1 MKIDATRSASDDR
14 DQHIESVAGEQIA
27 GEKPASRKI
36 NLFVFA
42 THHTAD
48 NIASQ
53 RFKGLLKYLD
63 FQKYRVF
70 IFSRAASRGAGEASL
85 PAGGEVDLNGIHVL
99 NFRGHCVGTES
110 STASS
115 LLPLISAFASGTPF
129 LAAATNRMLGRD
141 SDTWLINALD
151 AADTLCR
158 ARLAAGEACIVIG
171 TYSPIDALVA
181 ARCLS
186 AKHHLPCLQDFRDGL
201 TFETL
206 GRQGRLSALLRQLVE
221 SRVVTASGLVTTV
234 SRALVNDFERRY
246 PRTKVG
252 LMPNGYDP
260 ADFSTQDDESRSA
273 ASKLMAQHVP
283 PGKRLIGHFGRISA
297 SDHSRIG
304 SLECFVRAMNASP
317 IAGQHAHALF
327 VGELTPIER
336 EIVARLECTHST
348 VDSVPRP
355 VALNLMMQCQQLLL
369 ITGDGVGCATGKLF
383 EYLAAGPQVICF
395 SGVENE
401 ASRILAET
409 GAGATVLT
417 TDAAQ
422 APALLDRLF
431 GAASGGAAQRGIG
444 VYSKV
449 EQVRQF
455 DRWLSGMV
463 A

>member
-1 MKIDATRSASDDR
+1 MLNKTDP
-14 DQHIESVAGEQIA
+14 
-27 GEKPASRKI
+27 KKI

-42 THHTAD
+42 THHTAN

-63 FQKYRVF
+63 FRKYRVF
-70 IFSRAASRGAGEASL
+70 IFSRTAGQDAGETNMPVGSDIAFNDIN
-85 PAGGEVDLNGIHVL
+85 VM
-99 NFRGHCVGTES
+99 NFRGHCVGSES
-110 STASS
+110 SATSS
-115 LLPLISAFASGTPF
+115 LLSLLSAFASPTPF
-129 LAAATNRMLGRD
+129 LAAATNRVLGRS
-141 SDTWLINALD
+141 SDTWLINALE
-151 AADTLCR
+151 AADALCR
-158 ARLAAGEACIVIG
+158 ARLADGEACVVIG

-186 AKHHLPCLQDFRDGL
+186 AKHRIPCLQDFRDGL
-201 TFETL
+201 TFEAL

-234 SRALVNDFERRY
+234 SRALVSDFERRY
-246 PRTKVG
+246 PQKKVG

-260 ADFSTQDDESRSA
+260 ADFSVQDDDSRSMA
-273 ASKLMAQHVP
+273 LQLMAKNVP
-283 PGKRLIGHFGRISA
+283 AGKRLIGHFGRISA

-304 SLECFVRAMNASP
+304 SLECFVRAMNAS
-317 IAGQHAHALF
+317 AQARQHAHALF
-327 VGELTPIER
+327 VGELTPVER

-383 EYLAAGPQVICF
+383 EYLAAGPEVICF

-401 ASRILAET
+401 ASHILSET
-409 GAGATVLT
+409 GAGTTVLT
-417 TDAAQ
+417 TDEAK
-422 APALLDRLF
+422 APAMLDRLF
-431 GAASGGAAQRGIG
+431 GAASGSAKQRGIG

>member
-1 MKIDATRSASDDR
+1 MLKKINT
-14 DQHIESVAGEQIA
+14 
-27 GEKPASRKI
+27 KKI

-42 THHTAD
+42 THHTAN

-53 RFKGLLKYLD
+53 RFKGLLKYLN
-63 FQKYRVF
+63 FRKYRVF
-70 IFSRAASRGAGEASL
+70 IFSRATGDDAGETNMPMDGS
-85 PAGGEVDLNGIHVL
+85 AGFNNINVM
-99 NFRGHCVGTES
+99 NFRGHCVGAES
-110 STASS
+110 SAVSS
-115 LLPLISAFASGTPF
+115 LLSLLSAFASAAPF
-129 LAAATNRMLGRD
+129 LAAATNRMLKRR

-158 ARLAAGEACIVIG
+158 ERLADGEPCVVIG

-186 AKHHLPCLQDFRDGL
+186 AKHRIPCLQDFRDGL
-201 TFETL
+201 TFEAL
-206 GRQGRLSALLRQLVE
+206 GRQGKLSAMLRQLVE
-221 SRVVTASGLVTTV
+221 SQVVTASGLVTTV

-246 PRTKVG
+246 PQTKVG

-260 ADFSTQDDESRSA
+260 ADFSAQDEHSRA
-273 ASKLMAQHVP
+273 AAAQLLAKNVP
-283 PGKRLIGHFGRISA
+283 AGKRLIGHFGRISA
-297 SDHSRIG
+297 SDHSRIS
-304 SLECFVRAMNASP
+304 SLESFVRAMNLSMNAL
-317 IAGQHAHALF
+317 QHAHALF

-336 EIVARLECTHST
+336 EIIAGLGCSHST

-383 EYLAAGPQVICF
+383 EYLAAGPEVICF

-401 ASRILAET
+401 ASHILLET

-417 TDAAQ
+417 TDEAKGAATT
-422 APALLDRLF
+422 LDRLF
-431 GAASGGAAQRGIG
+431 GDRAGNTAQRGIG

>member
-1 MKIDATRSASDDR
+1 MVKKTDP
-14 DQHIESVAGEQIA
+14 
-27 GEKPASRKI
+27 KKI

-42 THHTAD
+42 THHTAN

-70 IFSRAASRGAGEASL
+70 IFSRVTGDDASETKMPLGS
-85 PAGGEVDLNGIHVL
+85 EVGVNDINVM

-110 STASS
+110 SAASS
-115 LLPLISAFASGTPF
+115 LLSLLSAFASAAPF
-129 LAAATNRMLGRD
+129 LAAATNRVLGRS

-151 AADTLCR
+151 AADALCR
-158 ARLAAGEACIVIG
+158 ARLADGEACVVIG

-186 AKHHLPCLQDFRDGL
+186 AKHRIPCLQDFRDGL
-201 TFETL
+201 TFEAL

-234 SRALVNDFERRY
+234 SRALVSDFERRY
-246 PRTKVG
+246 PRKKVG

-260 ADFSTQDDESRSA
+260 ADFLVQDDDSRFV
-273 ASKLMAQHVP
+273 ASQLMAKHVP
-283 PGKRLIGHFGRISA
+283 PGKRLMGHFGRISA

-304 SLECFVRAMNASP
+304 SLECFVRAMNAS
-317 IAGQHAHALF
+317 ANARQHAHALF

-355 VALNLMMQCQQLLL
+355 VALNLMMQCRQLLL

-383 EYLAAGPQVICF
+383 EYLAAGPEVICF
-395 SGVENE
+395 SVVENE
-401 ASRILAET
+401 ASHILSET
-409 GAGATVLT
+409 GAGTTVLT
-417 TDAAQ
+417 ADEAK
-422 APALLDRLF
+422 APAILDRLF
-431 GAASGGAAQRGIG
+431 GAPSGSAAQRGIG

>member
-1 MKIDATRSASDDR
+1 MLKKTAP
-14 DQHIESVAGEQIA
+14 
-27 GEKPASRKI
+27 KKI

-42 THHTAD
+42 THHTAN

-70 IFSRAASRGAGEASL
+70 IFSRAVGRDASETNI
-85 PAGGEVDLNGIHVL
+85 PAGSDVGVDDINVM
-99 NFRGHCVGTES
+99 NFHGHCVGSES
-110 STASS
+110 SAASS
-115 LLPLISAFASGTPF
+115 LLSLFSAFASAAPF
-129 LAAATNRMLGRD
+129 LAAATNRVLGRS

-158 ARLAAGEACIVIG
+158 ARLADGEACVVIG

-186 AKHHLPCLQDFRDGL
+186 AKHRIPCLQDFRDGL
-201 TFETL
+201 TFEAL
-206 GRQGRLSALLRQLVE
+206 GRQGKLSALLRQLVE
-221 SRVVTASGLVTTV
+221 SQVVTASGLVTTV
-234 SRALVNDFERRY
+234 SRALVSDFERRY
-246 PRTKVG
+246 PKKKVG

-260 ADFSTQDDESRSA
+260 DDFLVQDDDSRSM
-273 ASKLMAQHVP
+273 ASQLMAEHVP
-283 PGKRLIGHFGRISA
+283 PGKQLIGHFGRISA

-304 SLECFVRAMNASP
+304 SLECFVRAMNASSN
-317 IAGQHAHALF
+317 ARQHAHALF

-383 EYLAAGPQVICF
+383 EYLAAGPGIICF

-401 ASRILAET
+401 ASRILSET
-409 GAGATVLT
+409 GAGTTALT
-417 TDAAQ
+417 TDEVK
-422 APALLDRLF
+422 APAMLDRLF
-431 GAASGGAAQRGIG
+431 GASSGGATQRGIG

>member
-1 MKIDATRSASDDR
+1 MLTKTDS
-14 DQHIESVAGEQIA
+14 
-27 GEKPASRKI
+27 KKI

-42 THHTAD
+42 THHTAN

-63 FQKYRVF
+63 FNKYRVF
-70 IFSRAASRGAGEASL
+70 IFSRASGHDAGEAKV
-85 PAGGEVDLNGIHVL
+85 PVGGDVSARDIHVM
-99 NFRGHCVGTES
+99 NFRGHCVGSES
-110 STASS
+110 SAASS
-115 LLPLISAFASGTPF
+115 LLSLFSTFASVVPF
-129 LAAATNRMLGRD
+129 LAAATNRALGRS

-151 AADTLCR
+151 AADVLCR
-158 ARLAAGEACIVIG
+158 ARLAEGEACVVIG

-186 AKHHLPCLQDFRDGL
+186 AKHRIPCLQDFRDGL
-201 TFETL
+201 TFEAL

-234 SRALVNDFERRY
+234 SRALVSDFERRY
-246 PRTKVG
+246 PQKKVG

-260 ADFSTQDDESRSA
+260 DDFSVQDDVSRSVA
-273 ASKLMAQHVP
+273 LHLVAKHVP
-283 PGKRLIGHFGRISA
+283 PGKQLIGHFGRISA

-304 SLECFVRAMNASP
+304 SLECFVRAMNASTN
-317 IAGQHAHALF
+317 ARQHAHALF
-327 VGELTPIER
+327 VGELTPIEQ

-383 EYLAAGPQVICF
+383 EYLAAGPNVICF

-401 ASRILAET
+401 ASHILSET
-409 GAGATVLT
+409 GAGTTVLI
-417 TDAAQ
+417 TDEAKAS
-422 APALLDRLF
+422 AMLDRLF
-431 GAASGGAAQRGIG
+431 GAPSGSTAQRGIG

-455 DRWLSGMV
+455 DRWLSSMV